1 MKQKEV
7 NSESFL
13 KRLFYWKY
21 LIVVIIL
28 SILASY
34 NINTSII
41 EKVSG
46 KFGFITIVA
55 IVFAVNSKNKRFL
68 LFLSSLFLYST
79 IAFTIHLSIT
89 MIMQNTN
96 LFENKNNMKIQKLLK
111 LNYSKLPMAID
122 DETMLLKYT
131 SDAENTIKLHIKFT
145 KHTKEEI
152 LTDYQGSVSS
162 FEADMLKGELES
174 SCIESMKNILS
185 DEFINWIA
193 YYDKYDN
200 LVGQIYL
207 NDERCKPYYK

>member
-13 KRLFYWKY
+13 KRLFDWKY

-111 LNYSKLPMAID
+111 LNHSKLPMAID

-162 FEADMLKGELES
+162 FEADMLQGELES

-207 NDERCKPYYK
+207 NDERCMPYYK